1 MNRLMATGAA
11 MLLIFRFWVRK
22 CDHRVRSG
30 VGNAWDGVTVHGMA
44 WLSTKWD
51 QAMGVLHPSLVPAP
65 GMPPIHLG
73 HEGSPGH
80 PPLENKH
87 AFAAAAMP
95 PTSIRVVG
103 ASVCVACLGPG
114 FKYPGPGG
122 GHGRNQTPPRPAA
135 MDEAKIR
142 YFLTLPI

>member
-30 VGNAWDGVTVHGMA
+30 VGNAWDGVTAHGMA

-80 PPLENKH
+80 PP
-87 AFAAAAMP
+87 P
-95 PTSIRVVG
+95 
-103 ASVCVACLGPG
+103 
-114 FKYPGPGG
+114 
-122 GHGRNQTPPRPAA
+122 
-135 MDEAKIR
+135 
-142 YFLTLPI
+142 

>member
-11 MLLIFRFWVRK
+11 MRLIFRFWVRK

-30 VGNAWDGVTVHGMA
+30 VGNAWDGVTAHGMA

-80 PPLENKH
+80 PPPRKQTCVCCGSN
-87 AFAAAAMP
+87 AP
-95 PTSIRVVG
+95 PHPFESSELR
-103 ASVCVACLGPG
+103 CV
-114 FKYPGPGG
+114 
-122 GHGRNQTPPRPAA
+122 
-135 MDEAKIR
+135 
-142 YFLTLPI
+142 